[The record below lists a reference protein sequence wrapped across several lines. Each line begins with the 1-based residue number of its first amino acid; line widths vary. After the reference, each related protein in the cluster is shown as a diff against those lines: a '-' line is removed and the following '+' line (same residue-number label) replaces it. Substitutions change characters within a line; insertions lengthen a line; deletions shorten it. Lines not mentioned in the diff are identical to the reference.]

1 MRTWW
6 FILQSGGEKKN
17 YFAVGHNKA
26 QALHNAEEQL
36 KDDMKSKGLI
46 PFSVKEVHS
55 EAFDV

>member
-1 MRTWW
+1 
-6 FILQSGGEKKN
+6 LQSGGEKKN

-36 KDDMKSKGLI
+36 KDDMKTKGLI